1 VIEFIFVFFQKKEV
15 FKNRKIKKD
24 KKMIYLSM
32 IMAIRFLG
40 LFIVM
45 PLLAVYALK
54 LDGASDTTVG
64 IALGAYA
71 LSQMFLQV
79 IFGKMSD
86 KYGRKTIL
94 AVGLGILALGSLV
107 CGISDNIYLLIFGRL
122 LQGAGAIGGVVLAYL
137 NDLATEET
145 RGKVFARMG
154 QFIALAF
161 GISMI
166 VGPTLG
172 AKYGVGFLFNITAL
186 LAILAIIILYL
197 KVPNSPEIEHFEERV
212 KIGEIFKNRELLKIY
227 FSGFMQ
233 KGMMTIIFFLTP
245 LIFVNQLGWD
255 KFELWKVYLPAL
267 VIGIFAMPFGAI
279 MAEKKQKAKLVFI
292 LSAVFMVSSVLA
304 FLLQFYIVGVI
315 LFFFGFNLL
324 EPVLQSF
331 TGKIARIH
339 EKATAMSLGNSIQ
352 YFGIFLGGMIAG
364 IVKQYFGYETLFY
377 LILGMGVVWLA
388 VLITMKEFKGFDIK
402 EFEEFDDK
410 FIEEL
415 KDNEEVHDLF
425 IKEKILIVKY
435 YRD

>member
-1 VIEFIFVFFQKKEV
+1 
-15 FKNRKIKKD
+15 
-24 KKMIYLSM
+24 
-32 IMAIRFLG
+32 MAIRFLG

-54 LDGASDTTVG
+54 LNGATDTTVG

-79 IFGKMSD
+79 VFGKLSD
-86 KYGRKTIL
+86 KYGRKHIL
-94 AVGLGILALGSLV
+94 AFGLFILALGSIV
-107 CGISDNIYLLIFGRL
+107 CAMSDNIYTLIFGRI

-145 RGKVFARMG
+145 RGKIFARMG

-166 VGPTLG
+166 AGPTLG
-172 AKYGVGFLFNITAL
+172 AKYGVGFLFDITAL

-197 KVPNSPEIEHFEERV
+197 KVPNPPKVEHFEEQAKV
-212 KIGEIFKNRELLKIY
+212 TDILKNRELLKVY

-245 LIFVNQLGWD
+245 LIFVNELGWN

-279 MAEKKQKAKLVFI
+279 MAEKKNKGKLVFL
-292 LSAVFMVSSVLA
+292 LSAIFMVSSVIA
-304 FLLQFYIVGVI
+304 FLLKFYILGVI

-331 TGKIARIH
+331 TGKIAKMR

-352 YFGIFLGGMIAG
+352 YLGIFLGGMVAG
-364 IVKQYFGYETLFY
+364 AIKQHFGYYPLFY
-377 LILGMGVVWLA
+377 LILGMGAIWIITL
-388 VLITMKEFKGFDIK
+388 LTMKEFKKFEIEEYK
-402 EFEEFDDK
+402 EFDNN
-410 FIEEL
+410 FIENL
-415 KDNEEVHDLF
+415 KNDPNVYDYF
-425 IKEKILIVKY
+425 IKEEILIIKKWVNN
-435 YRD
+435 

>member
-1 VIEFIFVFFQKKEV
+1 
-15 FKNRKIKKD
+15 
-24 KKMIYLSM
+24 
-32 IMAIRFLG
+32 MAIRFLG

-54 LDGASDTTVG
+54 LNGATDTTVG

-79 IFGKMSD
+79 VFGKLSD
-86 KYGRKTIL
+86 KYGRKHIL
-94 AVGLGILALGSLV
+94 AFGLFILALGSIV
-107 CGISDNIYLLIFGRL
+107 CAMSDNIYTLIFGRI

-166 VGPTLG
+166 AGPTLG
-172 AKYGVGFLFNITAL
+172 AKYGVGFLFDITAL
-186 LAILAIIILYL
+186 LAILAIVILYL
-197 KVPNSPEIEHFEERV
+197 KVPNPPKVEHFEEKV
-212 KIGEIFKNRELLKIY
+212 KISEIFKNKELLKVY

-245 LIFVNQLGWD
+245 LIFVNKLGWD
-255 KFELWKVYLPAL
+255 RFELWKVYLPAL

-279 MAEKKQKAKLVFI
+279 MAEKKNKGKLVFL
-292 LSAVFMVSSVLA
+292 LSAIFMVSSVIA
-304 FLLQFYIVGVI
+304 FLLKFYILGVI

-331 TGKIARIH
+331 TGKIAKMR

-352 YFGIFLGGMIAG
+352 YLGIFLGGMVAG
-364 IVKQYFGYETLFY
+364 AIKQHFGYYPLFY
-377 LILGMGVVWLA
+377 LILGMGAIWIITL
-388 VLITMKEFKGFDIK
+388 LTMKEFKKFEIEEYK
-402 EFEEFDDK
+402 EFDNN
-410 FIEEL
+410 FIENL
-415 KDNEEVHDLF
+415 KNDPNVYDYF
-425 IKEKILIVKY
+425 IKEEILIIKKWANN
-435 YRD
+435 

>member
-1 VIEFIFVFFQKKEV
+1 
-15 FKNRKIKKD
+15 
-24 KKMIYLSM
+24 MTYLSL

-45 PLLAVYALK
+45 PLLAIFAMK
-54 LDGASDTTVG
+54 LNGATDTTVG

-86 KYGRKTIL
+86 KYGRKHIL
-94 AVGLGILALGSLV
+94 AFGLVILALGSVV
-107 CGISDNIYLLIFGRL
+107 CAMSDNIYTLIFGRL

-145 RGKVFARMG
+145 RAKIFARMG

-166 VGPTLG
+166 VGPTIG
-172 AKYGVGFLFNITAL
+172 AKYGVDSLFLITAG
-186 LAILAIIILYL
+186 LAILAIVLLYA
-197 KVPNSPEIEHFEERV
+197 KVPNPPKVEHFQEHA
-212 KIGEIFKNRELLKIY
+212 KISEVLTNKELLKIY

-233 KGMMTIIFFLTP
+233 KGMMVIIFMITP
-245 LIFVNQLGWD
+245 LIFVNELGWD

-267 VIGIFAMPFGAI
+267 VFGIFAMPFGAI
-279 MAEKKQKAKLVFI
+279 MAEKKGKGKLVFI
-292 LSAVFMVSSVLA
+292 LSAVFMVSSVIA
-304 FLLQFYIVGVI
+304 FLAKFYVIGVI

-331 TGKIARIH
+331 TGKVARVH

-352 YFGIFLGGMIAG
+352 YMGIFLGGMIAG
-364 IVKQYFGYETLFY
+364 IIKQHYGYNALFY
-377 LILGMGVVWLA
+377 LILAMGALWI
-388 VLITMKEFKGFDIK
+388 ITLFTMREFKGYEIKEFK
-402 EFEEFDDK
+402 EFDDQM
-410 FIEEL
+410 IEEF
-415 KDNEEVHDLF
+415 KNNKNVHDLF
-425 IKEKILIVKY
+425 IKEEVLIVRFKK
-435 YRD
+435 

>member
-1 VIEFIFVFFQKKEV
+1 L
-15 FKNRKIKKD
+15 
-24 KKMIYLSM
+24 IYLSA

-54 LDGASDTTVG
+54 LNGASDTSVG

-79 IFGKMSD
+79 VFGKLSD
-86 KYGRKTIL
+86 KYGRKHIL
-94 AVGLGILALGSLV
+94 AFGLFILALGSIV
-107 CGISDNIYLLIFGRL
+107 CAMSDNIYTLIFGRI

-166 VGPTLG
+166 AGPTLG
-172 AKYGVGFLFNITAL
+172 AKYGVGFLFDITAL
-186 LAILAIIILYL
+186 LAILAIVILYL
-197 KVPNSPEIEHFEERV
+197 KVPNPPKVEHFEEKV
-212 KIGEIFKNRELLKIY
+212 KISEIFKNKELLKVY

-245 LIFVNQLGWD
+245 LIFVNELGWD
-255 KFELWKVYLPAL
+255 RFELWKVYLPAL

-279 MAEKKQKAKLVFI
+279 MAEKRNKGKLVFL
-292 LSAVFMVSSVLA
+292 LSALFMVSSVIA
-304 FLLQFYIVGVI
+304 FLVKMYILGVI

-331 TGKIARIH
+331 TGKIAKVH

-352 YFGIFLGGMIAG
+352 YLGIFLGGMIAG
-364 IVKQYFGYETLFY
+364 IIKQHFGYETLFY
-377 LILGMGVVWLA
+377 IILAMGAIWIGMLIS
-388 VLITMKEFKGFDIK
+388 MKDFKGYTIK
-402 EFEEFDDK
+402 EFNEFDDK
-410 FIEEL
+410 FIQEL
-415 KDNEEVHDLF
+415 KNNNEVHDLF
-425 IKEKILIVKY
+425 IKEEILVVRY
-435 YRD
+435 YK

>member
-1 VIEFIFVFFQKKEV
+1 L
-15 FKNRKIKKD
+15 N
-24 KKMIYLSM
+24 YLSA

-45 PLLAVYALK
+45 PLLAIYALK
-54 LDGASDTTVG
+54 LNGATDTTVG

-79 IFGKMSD
+79 VFGKLSD
-86 KYGRKTIL
+86 KYGRKHIL
-94 AVGLGILALGSLV
+94 AFGLFILALGSIV
-107 CGISDNIYLLIFGRL
+107 CAISDNIYTLIFGRL

-166 VGPTLG
+166 AGPTLG
-172 AKYGVGFLFNITAL
+172 AKYGVGFLFDITAL

-197 KVPNSPEIEHFEERV
+197 KVPNPPKVEHFEEQA
-212 KIGEIFKNRELLKIY
+212 KITDILKNRELLKVY

-245 LIFVNQLGWD
+245 LIFVNELGWN

-279 MAEKKQKAKLVFI
+279 MAEKKNKGKLVFL
-292 LSAVFMVSSVLA
+292 LSAIFMVSSVVA
-304 FLLQFYIVGVI
+304 FLLKFYILGVI

-331 TGKIARIH
+331 TGKIAKMR

-352 YFGIFLGGMIAG
+352 YLGIFLGGMVAG
-364 IVKQYFGYETLFY
+364 AIKQHFGYYPLFY
-377 LILGMGVVWLA
+377 LILGMGAIWIITL
-388 VLITMKEFKGFDIK
+388 LTMKEFKKFEIEEYK
-402 EFEEFDDK
+402 EFDNN
-410 FIEEL
+410 FIENL
-415 KDNEEVHDLF
+415 KNDPNVYDYF
-425 IKEKILIVKY
+425 IKEEILIIKKWANN
-435 YRD
+435 

>member
-1 VIEFIFVFFQKKEV
+1 
-15 FKNRKIKKD
+15 
-24 KKMIYLSM
+24 MGYLSA

-54 LDGASDTTVG
+54 LNGASDSTVG
-64 IALGAYA
+64 IALGGYA

-79 IFGKMSD
+79 IFGKLSD
-86 KYGRKTIL
+86 KYGRKQIL
-94 AVGLGILALGSLV
+94 AFGLLILAIGSVV
-107 CGISDNIYLLIFGRL
+107 CAISDNIYTLIFGRI

-166 VGPTLG
+166 AGPTLG
-172 AKYGVGFLFNITAL
+172 AKYGIPFLFNITAL
-186 LAILAIIILYL
+186 LAIISIAILYL
-197 KVPNSPEIEHFEERV
+197 KVPNPPKVEHFEEAS
-212 KIGEIFKNRELLKIY
+212 KISEVFKNRELLKIY

-245 LIFVNQLGWD
+245 IIFVNELHWE

-279 MAEKKQKAKLVFI
+279 MAEKKGKPKLIFL
-292 LSAVFMVSSVLA
+292 LSAIFMVSSVIA
-304 FLLQFYIVGVI
+304 FLLKFYIMGVI

-331 TGKIARIH
+331 TGKIAKIH
-339 EKATAMSLGNSIQ
+339 EKATAMSIGNSIQ
-352 YFGIFLGGMIAG
+352 YLGIFLGGMVAG
-364 IVKQYFGYETLFY
+364 IIKQYFGYEPLFY
-377 LILGMGVVWLA
+377 LILGIGILWIIT
-388 VLITMKEFKGFDIK
+388 LISMKEFKGFRTEQFK
-402 EFEEFDDK
+402 EFDDK
-410 FIEEL
+410 LISKY
-415 KDNEEVHDLF
+415 KDSEKVHDLF
-425 IKEKILIVKY
+425 IKEEILVVRFYK
-435 YRD
+435 

>member
-1 VIEFIFVFFQKKEV
+1 
-15 FKNRKIKKD
+15 
-24 KKMIYLSM
+24 
-32 IMAIRFLG
+32 MAIRFLG

-54 LDGASDTTVG
+54 LNGASDTSVG

-79 IFGKMSD
+79 VFGKLSD
-86 KYGRKTIL
+86 KYGRKHIL
-94 AVGLGILALGSLV
+94 AFGLFILALGSIV
-107 CGISDNIYLLIFGRL
+107 CAMSDNIYTLIFGRI

-166 VGPTLG
+166 AGPTLG
-172 AKYGVGFLFNITAL
+172 AKYGVGFLFDITAL

-197 KVPNSPEIEHFEERV
+197 KVPNPPKVEHFEEKV
-212 KIGEIFKNRELLKIY
+212 KISEIFKNKELLKVY

-245 LIFVNQLGWD
+245 LIFVNELGWD
-255 KFELWKVYLPAL
+255 RFELWKVYLPSL

-279 MAEKKQKAKLVFI
+279 MAEKRNKGKLVFL
-292 LSAVFMVSSVLA
+292 LSALFMVSSVIA
-304 FLLQFYIVGVI
+304 FLVKMYIVGVI

-331 TGKIARIH
+331 TGKIAKVH

-352 YFGIFLGGMIAG
+352 YLGIFLGGMIAG
-364 IVKQYFGYETLFY
+364 IIKQHFGYETLFY
-377 LILGMGVVWLA
+377 IILAMGAIWIGMLVG
-388 VLITMKEFKGFDIK
+388 MRDFKGYTIK
-402 EFEEFDDK
+402 EFNEFDDK
-410 FIEEL
+410 FIQEL
-415 KDNEEVHDLF
+415 KNNNEVHDLF
-425 IKEKILIVKY
+425 IKEEILVVRY
-435 YRD
+435 YK

>member
-1 VIEFIFVFFQKKEV
+1 
-15 FKNRKIKKD
+15 
-24 KKMIYLSM
+24 
-32 IMAIRFLG
+32 MAIRFLG

-54 LDGASDTTVG
+54 LNGASDTSVG

-79 IFGKMSD
+79 VFGKLSD
-86 KYGRKTIL
+86 KYGRKHIL
-94 AVGLGILALGSLV
+94 AFGLFILALGSIV
-107 CGISDNIYLLIFGRL
+107 CAVSDNIYTLIFGRI

-145 RGKVFARMG
+145 RGKIFARMG

-166 VGPTLG
+166 AGPTLG
-172 AKYGVGFLFNITAL
+172 AKYGVGFLFDITAL

-197 KVPNSPEIEHFEERV
+197 KVPNPPKVEHFEEKV
-212 KIGEIFKNRELLKIY
+212 KVSEIFKNRELLKVY

-245 LIFVNQLGWD
+245 LIFVNELGWD
-255 KFELWKVYLPAL
+255 RFELWKVYLPAL
-267 VIGIFAMPFGAI
+267 IIGIFAMPFGAI
-279 MAEKKQKAKLVFI
+279 MAEKRNKGKLVFL
-292 LSAVFMVSSVLA
+292 LSALFMVSSVIA
-304 FLLQFYIVGVI
+304 FLAKFYIVGVV

-331 TGKIARIH
+331 TGKIAKVH

-352 YFGIFLGGMIAG
+352 YLGIFLGGMIAG
-364 IVKQYFGYETLFY
+364 IIKQHFGYETLFY
-377 LILGMGVVWLA
+377 IILVIGAIWIG
-388 VLITMKEFKGFDIK
+388 VLISMKDFKGYTIK
-402 EFEEFDDK
+402 EFNEFDDN
-410 FIEEL
+410 FIQEL
-415 KDNEEVHDLF
+415 KNSNEVHDLF
-425 IKEKILIVKY
+425 IKEEILVVRY
-435 YRD
+435 YKKD

>member
-1 VIEFIFVFFQKKEV
+1 
-15 FKNRKIKKD
+15 
-24 KKMIYLSM
+24 
-32 IMAIRFLG
+32 MAIRFLG

-54 LDGASDTTVG
+54 LNGATDTTVG

-79 IFGKMSD
+79 VFGKLSD
-86 KYGRKTIL
+86 KYGRKHIL
-94 AVGLGILALGSLV
+94 AFGLFILALGSIV
-107 CGISDNIYLLIFGRL
+107 CAMSDNIYTLIFGRI

-145 RGKVFARMG
+145 RGKIFARMG

-166 VGPTLG
+166 AGPTLG
-172 AKYGVGFLFNITAL
+172 AKYGVGFLFDITAL

-197 KVPNSPEIEHFEERV
+197 KVPNPPKVEHFEEKV
-212 KIGEIFKNRELLKIY
+212 KISEIFRNKELLKVY

-245 LIFVNQLGWD
+245 LIFVNKLGWD
-255 KFELWKVYLPAL
+255 RFELWKVYLPAL

-279 MAEKKQKAKLVFI
+279 MAEKKNKGKLVFL
-292 LSAVFMVSSVLA
+292 LSALFMVSSVIA
-304 FLLQFYIVGVI
+304 FLLKLYILGVI

-331 TGKIARIH
+331 TGKIAKVH

-352 YFGIFLGGMIAG
+352 YLGIFLGGMIAG
-364 IVKQYFGYETLFY
+364 IIKQHFGYETLFY
-377 LILGMGVVWLA
+377 LILTMGAIWIGM
-388 VLITMKEFKGFDIK
+388 LISMKNFKGYMIK
-402 EFEEFDDK
+402 EFNEFDDE
-410 FIEEL
+410 FIKEL
-415 KDNEEVHDLF
+415 KNSDKVHDLF
-425 IKEKILIVKY
+425 IKEEILVVRY
-435 YRD
+435 YKKEG